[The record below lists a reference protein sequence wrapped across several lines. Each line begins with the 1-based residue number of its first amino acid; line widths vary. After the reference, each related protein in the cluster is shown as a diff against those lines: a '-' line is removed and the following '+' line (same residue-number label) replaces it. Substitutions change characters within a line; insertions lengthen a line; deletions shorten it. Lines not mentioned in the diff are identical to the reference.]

1 MEKQLN
7 TRIEILLEE
16 ERSCLERVEKELAVR
31 KSRVLYLE
39 SVIPDSEFT
48 ERTLWRDKLPPLPS
62 WPSRQKGKKHA
73 FSVAR
78 GGVTNKK
85 KKCDARSRVGS
96 LFTSEATVAMIKEV
110 FPEKSV
116 TISGHA
122 RTRSQTASIEISKE
136 IQVLRL
142 IPLGEIVPGS
152 ASLATSDPLS
162 IFPDMENISDISLI
176 EVETDCEDEIE
187 HEKAQTSSAVKP
199 EKPPVASGSRLKRS
213 TAPGQSK
220 RT

>member
-1 MEKQLN
+1 M
-7 TRIEILLEE
+7 
-16 ERSCLERVEKELAVR
+16 
-31 KSRVLYLE
+31 YLE

-48 ERTLWRDKLPPLPS
+48 EHTLWRDKLPPLPS
-62 WPSRQKGKKHA
+62 WPSRRKGKKRA

-96 LFTSEATVAMIKEV
+96 LFTTVAMIKEV

-176 EVETDCEDEIE
+176 EVETDCEDKIE

-213 TAPGQSK
+213 TAPGRSK
-220 RT
+220 RTL